1 MMQRLL
7 DLLYGAV
14 AADFESAFGLEE
26 SVKRLSAATERSV
39 FGALTHQAAVGRV
52 STDRVS
58 LQRVIPF
65 VGNSFKPFYIGEF
78 RQINGRVVLT
88 GRFTMLWWVKAFM
101 TFWFGFCIFWT
112 ALAILPLLARD
123 PHTWWFPFAGAGM
136 FAVGVAFVALCK
148 RLSRNDV
155 PWLSRV
161 IQDALSK
168 EPPNSRFQGDAP
180 QAARA

>member
-1 MMQRLL
+1 MMRRLF
-7 DLLYGAV
+7 DQLYGSV
-14 AADFESAFGLEE
+14 ADFESAVGLEE

-39 FGALTHQAAVGRV
+39 LGAWTHQAAIGRV
-52 STDRVS
+52 STNRVS

-65 VGNSFKPFYIGEF
+65 VGNSFKPCYIGKF

-101 TFWFGFCIFWT
+101 TFWFGFCILWT
-112 ALAILPLLARD
+112 ALAMLPLLARD

-136 FAVGVAFVALCK
+136 LAAVVAFVALCK

-155 PWLSRV
+155 PWLSKV
-161 IQDALSK
+161 IEDALSK
-168 EPPNSRFQGDAP
+168 EPPNSRFQSDAP
-180 QAARA
+180 HAARA

>member
-1 MMQRLL
+1 MIHQLL

-14 AADFESAFGLEE
+14 PADFESAFGLEE
-26 SVKRLSAATERSV
+26 SVRRLSAATERSV

-52 STDRVS
+52 SEARVS
-58 LQRVIPF
+58 LQRVNPF
-65 VGNSFKPFYIGEF
+65 VRNSFKPFYIGEF
-78 RQINGRVVLT
+78 REINGRLVLS

-101 TFWFGFCIFWT
+101 TFWFGFCLLWT

-123 PHTWWFPFAGAGM
+123 PHTWWFPFAGVGM

-148 RLSRNDV
+148 RLARNDV
-155 PWLSRV
+155 PWLSKV

-168 EPPNSRFQGDAP
+168 QPPNSRFQGDAP